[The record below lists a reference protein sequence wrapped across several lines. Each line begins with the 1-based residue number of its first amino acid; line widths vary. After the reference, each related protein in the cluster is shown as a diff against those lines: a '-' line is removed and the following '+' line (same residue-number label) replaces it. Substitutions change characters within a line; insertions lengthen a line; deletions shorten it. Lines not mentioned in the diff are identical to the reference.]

1 MYFSTAAVS
10 WTKAS
15 ICSCRLRH
23 QLQIDFITHSN
34 PQLGIANATLMRT
47 RNPKQVY
54 IVFCRAVRGEPTKW
68 FQHRQL
74 FAETFSCSIFASQ
87 QFSDF
92 VDQMLPVGRLP
103 AECSHKETETV
114 RWTNPRL
121 DWIWL
126 QLPRLLR
133 KTIFQVR
140 ATLALTSDHE
150 ATLSND
156 IITFCDIWHYCL
168 CMMTIDKTDGIMET
182 GYNYIR
188 RSDPGEIE
196 IYNAPL
202 LCCLIFN
209 GNHVFHGKDGGRLIL
224 VPPSAK
230 SLDPR
235 HWSIPLGFGPRI
247 FALLAPCS

>member
-1 MYFSTAAVS
+1 MVVAIIKVFFQCISEVYFSNLVALWSSFQWVLPPKIYFSTAAVS

-103 AECSHKETETV
+103 AECSHKETETGGGRTRDLAGFGCNYLDCWEKPYFKWEQHS
-114 RWTNPRL
+114 RWPVTTRQRRPKTS
-121 DWIWL
+121 
-126 QLPRLLR
+126 LR
-133 KTIFQVR
+133 FVTY
-140 ATLALTSDHE
+140 
-150 ATLSND
+150 D
-156 IITFCDIWHYCL
+156 IIVCAWWQLTKL
-168 CMMTIDKTDGIMET
+168 TE
-182 GYNYIR
+182 
-188 RSDPGEIE
+188 
-196 IYNAPL
+196 
-202 LCCLIFN
+202 
-209 GNHVFHGKDGGRLIL
+209 
-224 VPPSAK
+224 
-230 SLDPR
+230 
-235 HWSIPLGFGPRI
+235 
-247 FALLAPCS
+247 

>member
-1 MYFSTAAVS
+1 MVVAIIKVFFQCISEVYFSNLVALWSFQWVLPPKMYFSTAAVS

-103 AECSHKETETV
+103 LVSVHTKKRRREVDEPET
-114 RWTNPRL
+114 RL
-121 DWIWL
+121 DLAATTSTVEKNHISSESNTRADQW
-126 QLPRLLR
+126 PRGNVVQWHHYALWHMTLLFVHDDNWQNWR
-133 KTIFQVR
+133 
-140 ATLALTSDHE
+140 
-150 ATLSND
+150 N
-156 IITFCDIWHYCL
+156 
-168 CMMTIDKTDGIMET
+168 
-182 GYNYIR
+182 
-188 RSDPGEIE
+188 
-196 IYNAPL
+196 
-202 LCCLIFN
+202 N
-209 GNHVFHGKDGGRLIL
+209 GNGVQLHTTERSWWDRNLQ
-224 VPPSAK
+224 
-230 SLDPR
+230 R
-235 HWSIPLGFGPRI
+235 
-247 FALLAPCS
+247 APTVLPNI